1 MVVHGVQ
8 LLKRGDISVCSQDTG
23 LLDEKKKMITTGEKK
38 RKVRPKTWTRRH
50 TFKKV
55 QTVMSNYIFVH
66 LG

>member
-23 LLDEKKKMITTGEKK
+23 SLDEKEKTITTGGKEEQDEAKNIRRIPSK
-38 RKVRPKTWTRRH
+38 SPKSDVQLYLRP
-50 TFKKV
+50 
-55 QTVMSNYIFVH
+55 